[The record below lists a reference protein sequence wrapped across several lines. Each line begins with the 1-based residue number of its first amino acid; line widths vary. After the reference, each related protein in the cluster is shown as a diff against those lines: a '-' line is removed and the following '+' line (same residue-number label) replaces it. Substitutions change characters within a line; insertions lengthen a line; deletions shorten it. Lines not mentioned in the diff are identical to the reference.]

1 MSNERISKR
10 GIFNYFLSK
19 VTNVHVG
26 EFLGVLLEKNYTD
39 KNFKYFLNM
48 PNVFKLLI
56 GTVVRMQVGML

>member
-19 VTNVHVG
+19 VTNVNVG

-39 KNFKYFLNM
+39 KNFKYFLNIPM
-48 PNVFKLLI
+48 FLSF
-56 GTVVRMQVGML
+56 